1 MPDVASL
8 PDLVCPSDH
17 APLSDAPPSD
27 GASGLRCPECQREF
41 PVERSVVR
49 CMDASDEFYE
59 GRYLNTIN
67 FVPRNERFWWSWPL
81 WLINSGYVWK
91 VRQHVPA
98 GGIVVEVGCASG
110 IAYYASRYS
119 VVGVDLSFSSL
130 AQVAGLYHRVV
141 QADLVEGIPL
151 PDGSVDAI
159 VSSYVW
165 EHIPPEIKPRALEEC
180 ARILRPGG
188 KLVFLY
194 DVESD
199 NPVYRRMKTRD
210 PALYQEVLIDREG
223 HLGWES
229 ADDNSG
235 HFRAAGFHE
244 IETRGKEKLF
254 FSPMMYDKVKEW
266 GGGLERLGDLGLK
279 LTHGLVFQLYNAFIR
294 AFDESIGR
302 MLPRSWSRVAVSVC
316 EKPAISKG

>member
-1 MPDVASL
+1 MLDAASL
-8 PDLVCPSDH
+8 PDLVCPGDH
-17 APLSDAPPSD
+17 APLAPAAGS
-27 GASGLRCPECQREF
+27 SELHCPECRRAF
-41 PVERSVVR
+41 PVERGVVR
-49 CMDASDEFYE
+49 CLDASDEFYE
-59 GRYLNTIN
+59 GRYLNTIK

-98 GGIVVEVGCASG
+98 GGVVVEVGCASG
-110 IAYYASRYS
+110 IAYYPSRYA

-130 AQVAGLYHRVV
+130 AQVAELYHRVI
-141 QADLVEGIPL
+141 QADLVEGIPM

-165 EHIPPEIKPRALEEC
+165 EHIPPESKPRALAEC

-194 DVESD
+194 DVESE
-199 NPVYRRMKTRD
+199 NPVYRRMKTAD

-229 ADDNSG
+229 ADDNSA
-235 HFRAAGFHE
+235 HFRAAGFRE

-254 FSPMMYDKVKEW
+254 FSPMMYDKVKQW

-279 LTHGLVFQLYNAFIR
+279 LRSGPVFQLYNAFLR
-294 AFDESIGR
+294 AFDESVGR
-302 MLPRSWSRVAVSVC
+302 VLPRSWSRVAVSVC
-316 EKPAISKG
+316 EKPAAGTG